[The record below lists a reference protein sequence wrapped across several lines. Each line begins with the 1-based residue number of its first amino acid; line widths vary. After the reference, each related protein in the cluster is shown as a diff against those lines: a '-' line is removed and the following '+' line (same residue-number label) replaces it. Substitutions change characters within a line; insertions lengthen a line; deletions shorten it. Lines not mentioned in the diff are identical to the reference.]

1 MKVYKKHP
9 RQAYSEI
16 PEEKFSALF
25 PHLCVLEGCC
35 IPHTLKVAYDIQRQ
49 IRKSPVEEV
58 SMEKLGSEQEFSVKT
73 KIKQGFIFLISM
85 WISFILKSVWFRTY
99 SFYMI
104 LIFLRKRLLLLLLM
118 YLLRTIPYGNLD
130 CSTNSFF
137 LIEVQLMYNIICD
150 GCTV

>member
-58 SMEKLGSEQEFSVKT
+58 SMEKLFSFQPQRRAMPK
-73 KIKQGFIFLISM
+73 
-85 WISFILKSVWFRTY
+85 Y
-99 SFYMI
+99 
-104 LIFLRKRLLLLLLM
+104 
-118 YLLRTIPYGNLD
+118 
-130 CSTNSFF
+130 
-137 LIEVQLMYNIICD
+137 VQTTAQLHSSHMLAK
-150 GCTV
+150 